1 VKLLTLDNFPI
12 TGFVKSCDYKDS
24 VMFSKLAKGIDT
36 FTTKQGEITSM
47 LIFPLL
53 GVVIYEVI
61 MRYGFNAP
69 TTWGFEATAFLY
81 GMHYMFGIS
90 YTDVK
95 KAHVQVDI
103 FSSLAPKKVQA
114 ALAALTTL
122 VLFLPVMIAMT
133 ISASK
138 FAISSVEGLE
148 RNSTSWAPIIYP
160 FKIIMALCFAMLLL
174 QGISNLIKDLQ
185 VLFNN
190 DK

>member
-1 VKLLTLDNFPI
+1 
-12 TGFVKSCDYKDS
+12 
-24 VMFSKLAKGIDT
+24 MFSKIANGIDT
-36 FTTKQGEITSM
+36 FTRKQGEYTSM
-47 LIFPLL
+47 LILPLL

-95 KAHVQVDI
+95 KGHVQVDI

-114 ALAALTTL
+114 ALGALTTL
-122 VLFLPVMIAMT
+122 VLFLPVMICMT
-133 ISASK
+133 VSASK
-138 FAISSVEGLE
+138 FAITSVEGLE
-148 RNSTSWAPIIYP
+148 RNSTSWAPVIYP

>member
-1 VKLLTLDNFPI
+1 
-12 TGFVKSCDYKDS
+12 
-24 VMFSKLAKGIDT
+24 MFSKISKGIDT
-36 FTTKQGEITSM
+36 FSTKQGDLTSM

-69 TTWGFEATAFLY
+69 TTWGFEVTAFLY

-95 KAHVQVDI
+95 KGHVQVDI
-103 FSSLAPKKVQA
+103 FTSLAPLKVRA
-114 ALAALTTL
+114 AIGALTTL
-122 VLFLPVMIAMT
+122 VFFLPVMVCMT
-133 ISASK
+133 IASGK
-138 FAISSVEGLE
+138 FAWTSIIGLE
-148 RNSTSWAPIIYP
+148 RNSTSWAPPIYP
-160 FKIIMALCFAMLLL
+160 FKVIMALCFLFLLL

-185 VLFNN
+185 TLFNN

>member
-1 VKLLTLDNFPI
+1 
-12 TGFVKSCDYKDS
+12 
-24 VMFSKLAKGIDT
+24 MFSKIANGIDA
-36 FTTKQGEITSM
+36 FTTKQGEYTSM
-47 LIFPLL
+47 LILPLL

-95 KAHVQVDI
+95 KGHVQVDI

-114 ALAALTTL
+114 ALSALTTL
-122 VLFLPVMIAMT
+122 VLFLPVMICMT
-133 ISASK
+133 VSASK

-185 VLFNN
+185 ALFNN

>member
-1 VKLLTLDNFPI
+1 
-12 TGFVKSCDYKDS
+12 
-24 VMFSKLAKGIDT
+24 MFSKIAHGIDT
-36 FTTKQGEITSM
+36 FTTKQGEYTSM

-95 KAHVQVDI
+95 KGHVQVDI

-114 ALAALTTL
+114 ALSALTTL
-122 VLFLPVMIAMT
+122 VLFLPVMICMT
-133 ISASK
+133 VSASK
-138 FAISSVEGLE
+138 FAISSVQGLE

-160 FKIIMALCFAMLLL
+160 FKIIMALCFAMLVL
-174 QGISNLIKDLQ
+174 QGISNFIKDLQ